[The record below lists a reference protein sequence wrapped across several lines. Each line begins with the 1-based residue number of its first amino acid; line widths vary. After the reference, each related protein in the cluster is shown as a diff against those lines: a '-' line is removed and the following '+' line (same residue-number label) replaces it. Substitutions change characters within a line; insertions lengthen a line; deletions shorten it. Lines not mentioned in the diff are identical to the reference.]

1 MNASFVN
8 ENGEDNTSLG
18 ATGKVYLLIQPA
30 ASDPQIGEKLSEA
43 MPEYFKLVPDKSV
56 MIEYRYALG
65 LFMAYALVE
74 ETEDNFFSFL
84 PAADMLSQMMEA
96 LLGEIEEWKKCEW
109 GDFRDKLDAAFA
121 KIVDKSPFHW
131 SDKYD
136 ETGGDEVLT
145 EALVADWP
153 AATRWVGSLSSSSAF
168 GILGV
173 DDLETRPSAFASDL
187 YMFFGVVGA
196 PDVDLAAGTAGSRT
210 AAALFKYFGDADVGG
225 GGGAATV
232 DTIRD
237 GLSRLSWS
245 AGYDGTF
252 GTGPSAIREAK
263 DRAAYGMAQIDGEA
277 SSTASAAVAG
287 RNVRLINSNPRMAV
301 IADIIRGETS
311 GRVIASGLRVL
322 CESLKI
328 YGHKL
333 LDESALLRVAAALA
347 PHRNIVST
355 VVFETVLER
364 VQGII
369 DALARTGSNAFSGGE
384 GGGQGGGRGET
395 HMRAHSADLAATM
408 GTDEAGIQL
417 TRMAYAL
424 AHVDDICAAE
434 AMLSG
439 CCPPELRKVIDDE
452 IALMAAESKQGKAT
466 FDVKRAGTL
475 TSYQQTYLPLAPLHQ
490 SCFGVVKTI
499 VGFPELTPVREVV
512 VNRFAELLGRVV
524 ARVVSPC
531 GTVVQGHLQFL
542 QLHAL
547 AEALTGGAEAIGG
560 VDLLNTA
567 LLPLQSKNCTGHVDH
582 FERVPDGILNR
593 CPWQVRLLEHI
604 APAVLQLIG
613 VPISREHGWGRIH
626 SAATFMCL
634 STGFAQPQRADRL
647 TTGLHSLVTESL
659 HAVGRLVHQMRT
671 SARPGFDMG
680 SIRLVP
686 VGGAPIQKWN
696 QLFISVAICMQRER
710 TEADS
715 GTGERGPRLR
725 LPTVLVTGKRAATG
739 PAAGAPPPKRVSFG
753 GEGDEPKPRSGTLA
767 IKVRVKEAGGGT
779 GLSPLITFDNDA
791 AQRAMQAAKKAPKG
805 YCMFCLLGECRN
817 KGKCD
822 RCSHNPGVS
831 LKQFVVPPSKWP
843 ANAAI

>member
-43 MPEYFKLVPDKSV
+43 MPEYFKLMPDKSV

-136 ETGGDEVLT
+136 ETGGAEAVT
-145 EALVADWP
+145 EALVEGWP

-196 PDVDLAAGTAGSRT
+196 PDVDLAAATAGSRT

-237 GLSRLSWS
+237 GLLRLSWS

-347 PHRNIVST
+347 PRALPPPPLSS
-355 VVFETVLER
+355 
-364 VQGII
+364 
-369 DALARTGSNAFSGGE
+369 ALA
-384 GGGQGGGRGET
+384 
-395 HMRAHSADLAATM
+395 
-408 GTDEAGIQL
+408 TDA
-417 TRMAYAL
+417 
-424 AHVDDICAAE
+424 
-434 AMLSG
+434 
-439 CCPPELRKVIDDE
+439 
-452 IALMAAESKQGKAT
+452 
-466 FDVKRAGTL
+466 
-475 TSYQQTYLPLAPLHQ
+475 
-490 SCFGVVKTI
+490 
-499 VGFPELTPVREVV
+499 
-512 VNRFAELLGRVV
+512 
-524 ARVVSPC
+524 
-531 GTVVQGHLQFL
+531 
-542 QLHAL
+542 
-547 AEALTGGAEAIGG
+547 
-560 VDLLNTA
+560 
-567 LLPLQSKNCTGHVDH
+567 
-582 FERVPDGILNR
+582 
-593 CPWQVRLLEHI
+593 
-604 APAVLQLIG
+604 
-613 VPISREHGWGRIH
+613 
-626 SAATFMCL
+626 
-634 STGFAQPQRADRL
+634 
-647 TTGLHSLVTESL
+647 
-659 HAVGRLVHQMRT
+659 
-671 SARPGFDMG
+671 
-680 SIRLVP
+680 
-686 VGGAPIQKWN
+686 
-696 QLFISVAICMQRER
+696 
-710 TEADS
+710 
-715 GTGERGPRLR
+715 
-725 LPTVLVTGKRAATG
+725 
-739 PAAGAPPPKRVSFG
+739 
-753 GEGDEPKPRSGTLA
+753 
-767 IKVRVKEAGGGT
+767 
-779 GLSPLITFDNDA
+779 
-791 AQRAMQAAKKAPKG
+791 
-805 YCMFCLLGECRN
+805 
-817 KGKCD
+817 
-822 RCSHNPGVS
+822 
-831 LKQFVVPPSKWP
+831 
-843 ANAAI
+843 